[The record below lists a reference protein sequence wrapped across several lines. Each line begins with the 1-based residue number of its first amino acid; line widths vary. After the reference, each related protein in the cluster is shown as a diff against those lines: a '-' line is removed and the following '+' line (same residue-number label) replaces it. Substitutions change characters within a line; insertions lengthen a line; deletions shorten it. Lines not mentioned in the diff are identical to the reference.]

1 MLVSNIN
8 SEINY
13 KQDKS
18 IAINDIDYESYIY
31 KGQLFKTEIEFV
43 LGKPNFD
50 HVKQNIVYV
59 YIYLVYSGKVYSKIG
74 LYEFLNDIYTSIIDE
89 EGFIMI
95 EKLDLPLIF
104 DFTKNIIV
112 NDYRKLIHKDVEE
125 SEKDLDSESELD
137 SDLDGDE
144 DSDTDSII
152 DTDLDSEPDN
162 DEKLNKPTIT
172 SDKTKLLEQTR
183 EEAEKEYLQYQFNPQ
198 HTWISQFM
206 HVNKYTIHDNE
217 GGGDCFFAVLRD
229 ALRSKGINISI
240 LEIRKKLADEADN
253 DIFKE
258 YFDLYDMIY
267 KQYIQ
272 SSKDKIEAKNEFE
285 ATKIKLKSTDLLI
298 TEKQKLFDRAKQ
310 AEQKFKDS
318 NLQMKNNKEL
328 LDELKFMNGVSNI
341 QSFRNKIQ
349 TSTYWADVWAIST
362 LEKIYNVKFI
372 ILSENH
378 YKDGD
383 LDNILQCGEINKTLK
398 EKNIFQPDYYILAD
412 YIQSIH
418 YKLIKYMDRSALSFN
433 ELPYK
438 IKELISNKCL
448 EKLAGPFSIIPDFI
462 DFKNKLPKTPEQN
475 STKSTPTVE
484 ISKPSNLYR
493 DYLHYVIYSRSAD
506 TKPGKGNNET
516 IVFDKLTMSD
526 KQNIASLTNIKNWRR
541 MLDNNYENIDKEI
554 PLFEKDGKPYSSVT
568 EYLSKFKKQDI
579 TDKLIQEALLLKF
592 TNPNNKHLL
601 QVLLLTGN
609 SKISLYTPRIGLTE
623 FNNLMLVRN
632 YLQK

>member
-31 KGQLFKTEIEFV
+31 KGQLFKTDIEFV
-43 LGKPNFD
+43 LGKPCFD
-50 HVKQNIVYV
+50 HVKKNIVYV

-104 DFTKNIIV
+104 DFTKNIII
-112 NDYRKLIHKDVEE
+112 NEYRKLIHQHTEE
-125 SEKDLDSESELD
+125 SDKELDSESDLD
-137 SDLDGDE
+137 SDLDSDI
-144 DSDTDSII
+144 DSNKDSII
-152 DTDLDSEPDN
+152 DSDLDSISDN
-162 DEKLNKPTIT
+162 DEKFSKLTTT

-183 EEAEKEYLQYQFNPQ
+183 EESEKEYLQYQFNPQ
-198 HTWISQFM
+198 HTWVSQFM
-206 HVNKYTIHDNE
+206 HVNKYTLHDNE

-229 ALRSKGINISI
+229 ALRSKGINTSI
-240 LEIRKKLADEADN
+240 LEIRKKLANEADN

-267 KQYIQ
+267 KQYVQ
-272 SSKDKIEAKNEFE
+272 SNKDKIQAKNEFD
-285 ATKIKLKSTDLLI
+285 ATKIKLKSTHLLI
-298 TEKQKLFDRAKQ
+298 TEKQKLFDTAKQ

-328 LDELKFMNGVSNI
+328 LDELKFMNGISNI
-341 QSFRNKIQ
+341 QSFRDKIQ
-349 TSTYWADVWAIST
+349 TSSYWADVWAIST

-372 ILSENH
+372 ILSQNH
-378 YKDGD
+378 FKDGD

-418 YKLIKYMDRSALSFN
+418 YKLIKYMDRPALSFN

-448 EKLAGPFSIIPDFI
+448 EKLAGPFSIIPDFV
-462 DFKNKLPKTPEQN
+462 DFKNKLPKTPLQTSN
-475 STKSTPTVE
+475 KSTPSVS
-484 ISKPSNLYR
+484 ISKSSNLYQ

-516 IVFDKLTMSD
+516 IIFDKLTMSD

-541 MLDNNYENIDKEI
+541 MLDNNYENIDKEM

-632 YLQK
+632 YLHK

>member
-31 KGQLFKTEIEFV
+31 KGQLFKTDIEFV

-74 LYEFLNDIYTSIIDE
+74 VYEFLNDIYTSIIDE

-95 EKLDLPLIF
+95 EKLDLPLFF
-104 DFTKNIIV
+104 DFTKNIII

-125 SEKDLDSESELD
+125 SEKDLDSESDLD
-137 SDLDGDE
+137 SDIDGDE
-144 DSDTDSII
+144 DSSADSII

-172 SDKTKLLEQTR
+172 SDKTKILEQTR

-198 HTWISQFM
+198 HTWVSQFM

-253 DIFKE
+253 DIFKG
-258 YFDLYDMIY
+258 YFDLYDIVY

-272 SSKDKIEAKNEFE
+272 SSKDKIEAKNEFD

-318 NLQMKNNKEL
+318 NLQLKNNKEL

-341 QSFRNKIQ
+341 QSFRDKIQ
-349 TSTYWADVWAIST
+349 TSSYWADVWAIST

-372 ILSENH
+372 ILSQNH
-378 YKDGD
+378 FKDGD
-383 LDNILQCGEINKTLK
+383 LDNILQCGEINKILK

-438 IKELISNKCL
+438 IKELVSNKCL

-462 DFKNKLPKTPEQN
+462 DFKNKLPKTPDQTSN
-475 STKSTPTVE
+475 NSTPTVE
-484 ISKPSNLYR
+484 ISKPSNLYQ

-516 IVFDKLTMSD
+516 ILFDKLTMSD

-541 MLDNNYENIDKEI
+541 ILDNNYENIDKET

-632 YLQK
+632 YLHK